1 MQDPASFA
9 RRRGIDV
16 RNDTVKCSTTNSRIP
31 MRPTQRVESTPF
43 GRLRTFCE
51 RVSDRWRRLDRGWQA
66 VLLGLGIVG
75 ARLLVQA
82 V

>member
-1 MQDPASFA
+1 
-9 RRRGIDV
+9 
-16 RNDTVKCSTTNSRIP
+16 

-43 GRLRTFCE
+43 GRLRTLCE

-75 ARLLVQA
+75 ARLLVQ
-82 V
+82 VV

>member
-1 MQDPASFA
+1 MFDDELSHTDETDPAG
-9 RRRGIDV
+9 RID
-16 RNDTVKCSTTNSRIP
+16 
-31 MRPTQRVESTPF
+31 PF
-43 GRLRTFCE
+43 GRLRTLCE